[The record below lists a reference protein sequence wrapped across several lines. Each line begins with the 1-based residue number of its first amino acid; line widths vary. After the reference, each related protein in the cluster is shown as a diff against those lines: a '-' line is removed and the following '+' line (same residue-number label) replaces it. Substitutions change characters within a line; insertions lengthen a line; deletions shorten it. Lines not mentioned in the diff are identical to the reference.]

1 MISNSWLQKRRPYW
15 ARIDELLA
23 RSGGSGVRALAHNE
37 LQELALLYR
46 QTASDLATIREDAS
60 SRNLAHYLNQLL
72 GRAHNFIYMGARSR
86 PSGIIKFYRE
96 TFPQIFHETLPY
108 TITATAIFFAT
119 AAAGLMMALADPG
132 FQRYLLGSE
141 MMDTIEKREMWTHSI
156 VTVKPLASSAIMT
169 NNLAVS
175 LTIFALGITGG
186 VGTVF
191 MLAFNGL
198 LLGVVSGACW
208 QAGMIGQ
215 LMSFVAPHGV
225 LELPAIFIA
234 GGAGLLIAKGLLFPG
249 SLPRR
254 ASLVL
259 EGGRA
264 MRLALGIIPMLIVAG
279 TIEGFV
285 SPSDLAVKWKYTLAA
300 GLFGV
305 LLLYVMRKAPKN
317 SPRPRV
323 AHATVPRAFPAASLE
338 QASLLHFQVSIHES
352 RRHPLGL
359 YFQS

>member
-23 RSGGSGVRALAHNE
+23 RSGRSGVRALTHNE

-72 GRAHNFIYMGARSR
+72 GRAHNLIYMGRRSR
-86 PSGIIKFYRE
+86 PVGIIKFYRE

-108 TITATAIFFAT
+108 TLAATAIFFVT
-119 AAAGLMMALADPG
+119 AAVGLMVAIADPG
-132 FQRYLLGSE
+132 FQRYILGPA
-141 MMDTIEKREMWTHSI
+141 MMDTIEKQQMWTHSI

-175 LTIFALGITGG
+175 LTIFALGITAGL
-186 VGTVF
+186 GTVW
-191 MLAFNGL
+191 MLSFNGL
-198 LLGVVSGACW
+198 LFGVVSGACW
-208 QAGMIGQ
+208 HAGMLGQ

-225 LELPAIFIA
+225 LELPAIFIS
-234 GGAGLLIAKGLLFPG
+234 GGAGLLMAKGLLFPG
-249 SLPRR
+249 TLPRR
-254 ASLVL
+254 ASVAL

-264 MRLALGIIPMLIVAG
+264 VRLVLGIIPMLIVAG

-285 SPSDLAVKWKYTLAA
+285 SPSEIAVKWKYTLAA
-300 GLFGV
+300 GLFGL
-305 LLLYVMRKAPKN
+305 LLLYLMRKSPKVPGVPVPN
-317 SPRPRV
+317 E
-323 AHATVPRAFPAASLE
+323 TVPANIAKDAPAS
-338 QASLLHFQVSIHES
+338 V
-352 RRHPLGL
+352 
-359 YFQS
+359 